1 MNANSKEVIRL
12 TAWTA
17 MLGGTFAYLNVALM
31 LMATKGDMGITLQGA
46 AMLTL
51 PAESREFFRLSMFA
65 DVLGFYLPLV
75 VIGGYFWASF
85 RSQAGALGDMA
96 ALAILIYV
104 VLGITGASVQLAVLN
119 PLAQLHAEGGEAI
132 KAAAEAAWT
141 SVAVGSQKGLWWC
154 EGPVVLFWGLIVGK
168 HLKEAGWGKSILWP
182 LTLVGWCFG
191 LFFLTG
197 FFPQLDELNR
207 GLLVIVV
214 LVFPMWLIMFGAQLL
229 RGPSFLLIGD
239 RH

>member
-1 MNANSKEVIRL
+1 
-12 TAWTA
+12 
-17 MLGGTFAYLNVALM
+17 MLGGIFAYLNVALM